1 MKALFLTI
9 YIAMAMSLL
18 IALVMLAGCA
28 PFLAAKEAKDMTPEQ
43 IKAYGEQGMDVY
55 QCINIAGPPP
65 MGGVTVLVVPKH
77 AKAEVMFSSNC
88 QLMKGSVTP

>member
-1 MKALFLTI
+1 MKKLTLILAFL
-9 YIAMAMSLL
+9 
-18 IALVMLAGCA
+18 LVGCA

-65 MGGVTVLVVPKH
+65 MGGVTFLIVPKH
-77 AKAEVMFSSNC
+77 AKAEVSFASNC
-88 QLMKGSVTP
+88 QLLVGKVMP